1 MHRNAVGF
9 CVVVCLM
16 LVGCGSRET
25 GGVKVSEGK
34 QSPVE
39 PVKLAVKA
47 PGQEKAVEI
56 PKEKFTNSIGMELR

>member
-25 GGVKVSEGK
+25 GGVKVAE
-34 QSPVE
+34 
-39 PVKLAVKA
+39 KA
-47 PGQEKAVEI
+47 QGQEKAVAS
-56 PKEKFTNSIGMELR
+56 PKGEFTNSIGMELR